1 MDNKEKEFYLHKHY
15 GVTPKANIK
24 NNVKVK
30 PVKNSIKH
38 KLIYITTKETIKQ
51 GNYGLCQSKLNEI
64 PSNKK
69 HLYKIVKDI

>member
-15 GVTPKANIK
+15 GVTPKANI
-24 NNVKVK
+24 VAK
-30 PVKNSIKH
+30 PKPIKNSIKH
-38 KLIYITTKETIKQ
+38 KLIYIATKETIKQ

-64 PSNKK
+64 PINKK

>member
-15 GVTPKANIK
+15 VVTPKANIK
-24 NNVKVK
+24 PVK
-30 PVKNSIKH
+30 PIKNSIKH
-38 KLIYITTKETIKQ
+38 KLIYLPTKETIKQ

-64 PSNKK
+64 PTNKK

>member
-15 GVTPKANIK
+15 GVTPKANITP
-24 NNVKVK
+24 K
-30 PVKNSIKH
+30 PKIVKNSIKH
-38 KLIYITTKETIKQ
+38 KLIYIATKETIKQ
-51 GNYGLCQSKLNEI
+51 GNYGLCQSRLNEI